1 MWNPMLV
8 PPGAA
13 SPWLLEALTLK
24 DLSAENVLP
33 EGLGQKVPE
42 ALGTS
47 AARQEENQEMMWLSR
62 KEEKGDCPNR
72 VK

>member
-42 ALGTS
+42 ALGNGVT
-47 AARQEENQEMMWLSR
+47 RQEETPEDDVAL
-62 KEEKGDCPNR
+62 EEGGEG
-72 VK
+72 